1 MPSQIE
7 QKRVMGVGIKIA
19 LVCIDL
25 IFTVADCCGPVRFWC
40 VADSVVIVTS
50 STAIQLRL
58 WQ

>member
-1 MPSQIE
+1 
-7 QKRVMGVGIKIA
+7 MGVGIKIA
-19 LVCIDL
+19 LVGIAL